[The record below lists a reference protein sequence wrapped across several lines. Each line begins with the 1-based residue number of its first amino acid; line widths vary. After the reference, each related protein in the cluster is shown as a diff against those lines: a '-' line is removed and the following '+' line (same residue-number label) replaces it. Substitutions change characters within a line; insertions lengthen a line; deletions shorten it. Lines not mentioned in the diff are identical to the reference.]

1 MKATITIKTGKRTA
15 SFSGTVSELTA
26 FWGIKLK
33 DGAQLAG
40 HPGNKPVN
48 TSPATHAELVEA
60 LNNADF
66 NISRG
71 RDINEYSVG

>member
-1 MKATITIKTGKRTA
+1 MKATIVLKTGKRTA

-33 DGAQLAG
+33 EGASLASRD
-40 HPGNKPVN
+40 GNKPVN
-48 TSPATHAELVEA
+48 AAPATHAELVEA